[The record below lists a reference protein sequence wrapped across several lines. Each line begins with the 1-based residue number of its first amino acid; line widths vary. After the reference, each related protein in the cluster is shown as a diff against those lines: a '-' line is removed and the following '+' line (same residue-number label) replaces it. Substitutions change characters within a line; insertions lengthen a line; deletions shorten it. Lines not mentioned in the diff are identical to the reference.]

1 MCYELSYKRRIGGS
15 MRVVSS
21 SIINCGKG
29 QKKFSEETSHHTR
42 FKNII
47 EVMYISKSLIMDEIS
62 KRD

>member
-1 MCYELSYKRRIGGS
+1 MNYHTKEEL
-15 MRVVSS
+15 MEVLRVASS
-21 SIINCGKG
+21 RIINCEKV

-47 EVMYISKSLIMDEIS
+47 EAMYISKSLIMDEIS

>member
-1 MCYELSYKRRIGGS
+1 MNYHTKEELVEAL
-15 MRVVSS
+15 RVVSS
-21 SIINCGKG
+21 RITNCEKV